1 VNKGD
6 VINKFELT
14 KTQTNK
20 IERFVLEIFEFN
32 KHTNIIGKSTLENIW
47 ERHIADSL
55 QLSFFIPQK
64 KSKVFD
70 LGTGGGLPGIPL
82 SVLGYDNVF
91 MIDSVGKKIDFVRNI
106 IKLLSLSAK
115 TQKKRI
121 EKLDI
126 GKADLIVSRALAPLN
141 KLLSYSLLHS
151 NKNTTSLFLKG
162 RNVYNE
168 IEMAK
173 KNFYF
178 NFETFKSISSEEGCI
193 LKIKNIKTKRKDD

>member
-1 VNKGD
+1 MNKKE
-6 VINKFELT
+6 VINRFGLT
-14 KTQTNK
+14 KAQEKK
-20 IERFVLEIFEFN
+20 IERFVLEMFEFN
-32 KHTNIIGKSTLENIW
+32 KHTNIVGKSTFENFW

-55 QLSFFIPQK
+55 QLSFFISKK
-64 KSKVFD
+64 KSKIFD

-82 SVLGYDNVF
+82 SVLGYSNIF
-91 MIDSVGKKIDFVRNI
+91 MVDSVGKKIDFVRGV

-121 EKLDI
+121 EKLNI

-168 IEMAK
+168 VEMAK
-173 KNFYF
+173 KKFNF
-178 NFETFKSISSEEGCI
+178 NFEIFKSISSEEGCV
-193 LKIKNIKTKRKDD
+193 LKIKDIKIKNKND